1 MILSNE
7 LTQLGIPHLE
17 KIQNFFREH
26 NLIHLENGKY
36 ELGDTCYASVSEYET
51 KKDEEIVYEAHEQ
64 YIDVQYLISGRE
76 IVWLT
81 SKERAVCIRKYEE
94 VGDCALYKGEMAESI
109 ILHSG
114 YYLVLK
120 PDDLHAPGYSVEN
133 SEKVK
138 KIVFKIK
145 KD

>member
-81 SKERAVCIRKYEE
+81 SKENSACIREYDK
-94 VGDCALYKGEMAESI
+94 VGDYALYKSVRAEPI
-109 ILHSG
+109 ILPSG
-114 YYLVLK
+114 FFLVLQ
-120 PDDLHAPGYSVEN
+120 PNDLHSPGHARAEAQ
-133 SEKVK
+133 KVK

-145 KD
+145 KS